1 MDGQLIAFTGVAAG
15 MVAMPGADFAVVVRN
30 ALDSRRAGVAA
41 AVGVAGGLLV
51 HTALAVAG
59 LAAVLVAVPALFGAV
74 QLLGGCYLLY
84 LGARA
89 LTAAFRRP
97 AAATDG
103 TTRMAGTTRTD
114 GSTRMDGTDR
124 TAAGTRPDGR
134 SPAALLG
141 TAQSL
146 RQGFLTN
153 ALNPKAPVLFLS
165 LLPQFVPAGAPA
177 LPRTLLLA
185 TMVVAMALVWFPAV
199 ALLVDRLGAWLRRPS
214 VARALEAT
222 TGALLT
228 ALGGILLVELALS

>member
-15 MVAMPGADFAVVVRN
+15 MVAMPGADFAVVVRH

-74 QLLGGCYLLY
+74 QLLGGVYLLY
-84 LGARA
+84 LGVGA
-89 LTAAFRRP
+89 LVAAVRRRGTPGDAATAPADSP
-97 AAATDG
+97 AAAG
-103 TTRMAGTTRTD
+103 
-114 GSTRMDGTDR
+114 
-124 TAAGTRPDGR
+124 AAGR
-134 SPAALLG
+134 
-141 TAQSL
+141 SL

-165 LLPQFVPAGAPA
+165 LLPQFVPAGEPA

-199 ALLVDRLGAWLRRPS
+199 ALLVDRLGSWLRRPR
-214 VARALEAT
+214 VTRALEAV

-228 ALGGILLVELALS
+228 TLGGILLVEVVLA

>member
-1 MDGQLIAFTGVAAG
+1 MAFTGVAAG
-15 MVAMPGADFAVVVRN
+15 MVTMPGADFAVVVRN
-30 ALDSRRAGVAA
+30 ALDSRRAGVAT

-74 QLLGGCYLLY
+74 QLLGGGYLLY

-89 LTAAFRRP
+89 LTAALRRP
-97 AAATDG
+97 AATTDP
-103 TTRMAGTTRTD
+103 
-114 GSTRMDGTDR
+114 
-124 TAAGTRPDGR
+124 TAAPAEGAPGDD
-134 SPAALLG
+134 SHPAAPLG
-141 TAQSL
+141 TARSL
-146 RQGFLTN
+146 RQGFLAN

-165 LLPQFVPAGAPA
+165 LLPQFVPAGQPA

-185 TMVVAMALVWFPAV
+185 TLVVAMALVWFPAV
-199 ALLVDRLGAWLRRPS
+199 ALLVDRLGTWLRRPR

-228 ALGGILLVELALS
+228 ALGGVLLVEVVLA

>member
-74 QLLGGCYLLY
+74 QLLGGGYLLY

-89 LTAAFRRP
+89 PDRGRP
-97 AAATDG
+97 APG
-103 TTRMAGTTRTD
+103 GHHGRHGPHGAGTPAEGRPY
-114 GSTRMDGTDR
+114 
-124 TAAGTRPDGR
+124 AARP
-134 SPAALLG
+134 G

-199 ALLVDRLGAWLRRPS
+199 ALLVDRLGVWLRRPT

-228 ALGGILLVELALS
+228 VLGGILLVELALS

>member
-15 MVAMPGADFAVVVRN
+15 MVAMPGADFAVVVRH

-74 QLLGGCYLLY
+74 QLLGGIYLLY
-84 LGARA
+84 LGVGA
-89 LTAAFRRP
+89 LVAAVRRRGTP
-97 AAATDG
+97 DDAATAPADSPVARPG
-103 TTRMAGTTRTD
+103 TT
-114 GSTRMDGTDR
+114 
-124 TAAGTRPDGR
+124 GR
-134 SPAALLG
+134 
-141 TAQSL
+141 SL

-165 LLPQFVPAGAPA
+165 LLPQFVPAGEPA

-199 ALLVDRLGAWLRRPS
+199 ALLVDHLGDWLRRPR
-214 VARALEAT
+214 VTRALEAV

-228 ALGGILLVELALS
+228 TLGGILLVEVVLA

>member
-30 ALDSRRAGVAA
+30 ALDSRRAGVAT

-59 LAAVLVAVPALFGAV
+59 LAAVLVAVPALLGAV
-74 QLLGGCYLLY
+74 QLLGGVYLLY
-84 LGARA
+84 LGIRA
-89 LTAAFRRP
+89 LTAVLRRP
-97 AAATDG
+97 SAAA
-103 TTRMAGTTRTD
+103 RRTSGAAAD
-114 GSTRMDGTDR
+114 APADR
-124 TAAGTRPDGR
+124 PR
-134 SPAALLG
+134 PAALLG
-141 TAQSL
+141 TAQGL

-185 TMVVAMALVWFPAV
+185 TMIVVMALVWFPLV
-199 ALLVDRLGAWLRRPS
+199 ALLVDRLGVWLRRPS

-228 ALGGILLVELALS
+228 VLGGILLVELALA